1 MRSTSPNEPP
11 PVYSSQPFD
20 VDALN
25 DGYGDVTALQ
35 LESPPAYTRTEV
47 STDVD
52 QVLSPNTADDSDA
65 SDNEAVAVSASPEN
79 TEGSVFEPAVAA
91 RALVETLLNV
101 AIGREVHTGSTS
113 ARSRASENHAGVDA
127 TTGARTAAAA
137 ADTSE
142 ATTDVTRTDN
152 ADAQASTS

>member
-52 QVLSPNTADDSDA
+52 QVLSPNTARDSDA
-65 SDNEAVAVSASPEN
+65 SDNEANAEN
-79 TEGSVFEPAVAA
+79 TEGSVFDPAVTA
-91 RALVETLLNV
+91 RTLVEALIS
-101 AIGREVHTGSTS
+101 IGREMHTGSTS

-137 ADTSE
+137 AADTCE
-142 ATTDVTRTDN
+142 TTLTGVAGTEN
-152 ADAQASTS
+152 ADAQANTS

>member
-11 PVYSSQPFD
+11 PVYCSQPFD
-20 VDALN
+20 VEALN

-52 QVLSPNTADDSDA
+52 QVLSPNTADDSAA
-65 SDNEAVAVSASPEN
+65 SDNEASTEN
-79 TEGSVFEPAVAA
+79 TEGSVFEPAVTA
-91 RALVETLLNV
+91 RTLVEALINV
-101 AIGREVHTGSTS
+101 AIGREVHSGSTS